1 MDNNA
6 APRKKRLHPE
16 VAGILGILGI
26 LILIAFVMCAVNGR
40 FEQWFGWTVFTGP
53 KAYDSVVFAEI
64 DGDSENL
71 VVLNINKGTKE
82 TILTG
87 AHISGIAVSRSGG
100 KIAYVSPVDD
110 IDQIFTIGPTG
121 KKNKALTVGGN
132 SKSKPGFSPDGAYV
146 TYISKGK
153 LYKTDLSGGTTRDI
167 VPTRQQLQQFVSE
180 RGETLVCKDYTWA
193 KNGDGML
200 AVVSRG
206 EHLDRFVLVMNGNDA
221 HEIMVNEQLLMDI
234 DSVSASADGSFYIAT
249 GKLFERNDPD
259 KPVYT
264 VFGIQV
270 PENHSHAEGSEDE
283 LNFAPIYQTNAE
295 ISNGAISLNGQS
307 VMVGI
312 NGKDEMNGVF
322 LVDFNEQKVTGLLPD
337 YYEIIDTPLFA
348 NGLFCQNGNI
358 LDYYDFETE
367 VKTDISGDCKCFALS
382 PVSESKEKIHGGPQ
396 IEGEHDHDH

>member
-110 IDQIFTIGPTG
+110 IEQIFTIGPTG

-132 SKSKPGFSPDGAYV
+132 SKSKPGFSPTAHMSPIYPRA
-146 TYISKGK
+146 S
-153 LYKTDLSGGTTRDI
+153 STR
-167 VPTRQQLQQFVSE
+167 PTSPAAPP
-180 RGETLVCKDYTWA
+180 ETSSPPDSSSSCL
-193 KNGDGML
+193 
-200 AVVSRG
+200 
-206 EHLDRFVLVMNGNDA
+206 
-221 HEIMVNEQLLMDI
+221 
-234 DSVSASADGSFYIAT
+234 SVSGARPWSARIIRGPKTATVCWQWSAGASIW
-249 GKLFERNDPD
+249 
-259 KPVYT
+259 
-264 VFGIQV
+264 
-270 PENHSHAEGSEDE
+270 
-283 LNFAPIYQTNAE
+283 
-295 ISNGAISLNGQS
+295 
-307 VMVGI
+307 
-312 NGKDEMNGVF
+312 
-322 LVDFNEQKVTGLLPD
+322 
-337 YYEIIDTPLFA
+337 
-348 NGLFCQNGNI
+348 
-358 LDYYDFETE
+358 
-367 VKTDISGDCKCFALS
+367 TDSCW
-382 PVSESKEKIHGGPQ
+382 
-396 IEGEHDHDH
+396 